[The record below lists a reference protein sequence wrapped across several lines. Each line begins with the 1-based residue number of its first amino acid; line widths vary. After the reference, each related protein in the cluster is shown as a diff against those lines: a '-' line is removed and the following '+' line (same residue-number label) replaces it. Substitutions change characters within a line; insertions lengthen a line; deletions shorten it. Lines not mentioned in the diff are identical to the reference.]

1 MSDLFKNCLT
11 KLKKLFAEDD
21 TASKDSRIESAKIT
35 SNRLKALQRMRMNS
49 PTTPDYKL
57 DNQTITDSP
66 GQPTRTANVSNID
79 NVDLD
84 FGMKIGKV

>member
-1 MSDLFKNCLT
+1 
-11 KLKKLFAEDD
+11 
-21 TASKDSRIESAKIT
+21 
-35 SNRLKALQRMRMNS
+35 MRMNS

-66 GQPTRTANVSNID
+66 TRPTRTASGSNID